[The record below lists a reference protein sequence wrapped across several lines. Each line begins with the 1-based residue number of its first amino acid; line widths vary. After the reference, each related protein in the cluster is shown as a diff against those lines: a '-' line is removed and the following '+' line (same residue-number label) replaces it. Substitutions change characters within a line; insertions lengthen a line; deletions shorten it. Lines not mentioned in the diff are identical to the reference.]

1 MSHKTVSVE
10 DMIKTNHILHVVLL
24 FVIYCSF
31 VILAQQPICQS
42 NGCDG
47 CCFSSDD
54 CTTEHTVINEVY
66 QCRTSLSRPYYET
79 LLVPGLEECPFDFF
93 TKIYEPCPNSY
104 VNDRI
109 NSVGDYRKS
118 NWVGAEF
125 ESLTYNSFS
134 MTVMWEHA
142 DAEILSTLPNLSP
155 VQGYEIRIY
164 KRAARRPERKVV
176 MPCFCVTDPSMRNVN
191 DIRSGFF
198 TYEEMANM
206 IVEVRTFPTLIG
218 QDEGNTQHNCSLL
231 SGCSTAEDCSIF
243 HNDCYSWPQ
252 SCLSFLSYDP
262 LTCVP
267 PIYGPPTNIRAE
279 MSLVYD
285 NATDSI
291 SGKLNLSW
299 EPPEMNYEL
308 FPVPNVYYISI
319 RNGDSSLEFKAVETT
334 NINILHLNTTLIY
347 HAFVKAYVPCSGLF
361 SHLTD
366 YPGCGLWNSTE
377 VVLVVGDCT
386 PPTPPV
392 HGWLGN
398 NQSHSLHSTVTFQ
411 CDSGWSPSH
420 VFTATCMT
428 IADGLEWVPDPAK
441 HTCSG
446 IILLLYSI
454 LNQLCMQICP
464 VKSII

>member
-1 MSHKTVSVE
+1 M
-10 DMIKTNHILHVVLL
+10 
-24 FVIYCSF
+24 
-31 VILAQQPICQS
+31 
-42 NGCDG
+42 
-47 CCFSSDD
+47 
-54 CTTEHTVINEVY
+54 
-66 QCRTSLSRPYYET
+66 
-79 LLVPGLEECPFDFF
+79 
-93 TKIYEPCPNSY
+93 
-104 VNDRI
+104 NDRT
-109 NSVGDYRKS
+109 NSVGDYSKP

-164 KRAARRPERKVV
+164 KRAAGRPERRVV
-176 MPCFCVTDPSMRNVN
+176 IHCFCATDPSMRNVS
-191 DIRSGFF
+191 DIRSVYL
-198 TYEEMANM
+198 TYKEMANM

-218 QDEGNTQHNCSLL
+218 QDEGNTQRNYSLL

-252 SCLSFLSYDP
+252 SCLSFLSSYDP

-267 PIYGPPTNIRAE
+267 PIYNPPTNIRAE

-285 NATDSI
+285 NATESI

-319 RNGDSSLEFKAVETT
+319 RDGDSILEFKAVETT
-334 NINILHLNTTLIY
+334 NINILHLNTTSIY
-347 HAFVKAYVPCSGLF
+347 HAFVEAYVPCSGLNLAGAF
-361 SHLTD
+361 FKHTD
-366 YPGCGLWNSTE
+366 TGCGLRNSTK
-377 VVLVVGDCT
+377 VVLVVGDCA
-386 PPTPPV
+386 PPIPPV
-392 HGWLGN
+392 HGRLGN
-398 NQSHSLHSTVTFQ
+398 NQSLSLHSTVTFQ

-428 IADGLEWVPDPAK
+428 IADRLEWVPDPAK

-446 IILLLYSI
+446 IILLLLYSI
-454 LNQLCMQICP
+454 LNQLYMQICP
-464 VKSII
+464 VKSMI